1 MSTTKP
7 SDYRNLLVALPILT
21 LWFALIFAG
30 NVVGLFQAGPGE
42 PPLNLF
48 LAILVPPGLFAVA
61 YRSLSGFRAFV
72 LSLDLRLITMFQS
85 WRVVGASFLYLYAF
99 SVVPAIFAF
108 PAGWGDIA
116 IGVTAPFYAFALI
129 SGKGFSKRAFA
140 TWNVLGIFD
149 LAVAATL
156 GALAAPG
163 PQGILAGEITTE
175 AVSML
180 PLSLIPTFLMPLF
193 TILHIAALIKV
204 AKIPIPGKQQ
214 LSQQSVPQVA

>member
-1 MSTTKP
+1 
-7 SDYRNLLVALPILT
+7 
-21 LWFALIFAG
+21 
-30 NVVGLFQAGPGE
+30 
-42 PPLNLF
+42 
-48 LAILVPPGLFAVA
+48 
-61 YRSLSGFRAFV
+61 
-72 LSLDLRLITMFQS
+72 MFQS

-214 LSQQSVPQVA
+214 LSQQSVPQIA